1 MAHFHTIIK
10 KLKPGQLFGTGYGK
24 EVRIM
29 GWEEQVRRVVPY
41 IPGEQ
46 PKQKGI
52 IKLNTNECPYPPSPL
67 VKQKA
72 AEFQTDD
79 LRLYPDPDASLL
91 VKTLADYY
99 GVKEEQVFTG
109 VGSDDVLAMSFLTF
123 FNSDKPIC
131 FPDITYSF
139 YDVWADLFHI
149 PYRCPALDEE
159 FRLKKEDY
167 LCENGGIV
175 IPNPNAP
182 TGLSE
187 GLDTIEEIVAGN
199 PDSLVIID
207 EAYVDFGGESA
218 MGLVDKYENLL
229 VVQTFSK
236 SRAMAGIRIGFAVGS
251 SKVIRYLKDVKFSFN
266 SYTMNAPSIAWGAA
280 SILDDGYFKET
291 VGKIINTRERV
302 KKELKELGFTFPDSR
317 SNFLFASHKS
327 IPAAELFEALK
338 QEGIYVRY
346 FNKPRINNYL
356 RITIGTDEEMDRL
369 LTFLKKVTVT
379 PKYKK

>member
-1 MAHFHTIIK
+1 
-10 KLKPGQLFGTGYGK
+10 
-24 EVRIM
+24 M

-67 VKQKA
+67 VKEYA
-72 AEFQTDD
+72 AAFETEL
-79 LRLYPDPDASLL
+79 LRLYPDPEASLL
-91 VKTLADYY
+91 VNALADYY
-99 GVKEEQVFTG
+99 GVDADQVFVG

-123 FNSDKPIC
+123 FNSDKPIL

-139 YDVWADLFHI
+139 YDVWAELFHI
-149 PYRCPALDEE
+149 PYRTPALDEA

-167 LCENGGIV
+167 LCENGGII

-187 GLDTIEEIVAGN
+187 ELDTIEAIVAGN

-218 MGLVDKYENLL
+218 IGLVDKYENLL
-229 VVQTFSK
+229 VVRTFSK

-251 SKVIRYLKDVKFSFN
+251 SRVIRYLKDVKFSFN

-302 KKELKELGFTFPDSR
+302 KKELRELGFTFPDSR
-317 SNFLFASHKS
+317 SNFLFVSHKS

-369 LTFLKKVTVT
+369 LTFLNNMAV
-379 PKYKK
+379 PR